1 MEMMSRLN
9 KICLL
14 FLFLWIQFT
23 VVAQKGKYYL
33 KEGEM
38 YISIEKKIN
47 QKGLN
52 DFIRQYDLKELS
64 LPKLLESNIDDSVK
78 LAGWS
83 VITNSKTLL
92 IIKKPLQP
100 LDDISNTSY
109 RVRVTSPSASLSARF
124 PSVNNTVV
132 YGINSFKTKRS
143 FIVADSTVIF
153 NLNDYLQAKKVV
165 LSGSFNNWSPDSILM
180 QKTNTGWTTTMKL
193 PPGKYWYK
201 FVIDGKWITDP
212 DNRLTENDGEG
223 FINSAFYV
231 TNHTFFLPGYS
242 KAKKV
247 LLAGSFNNWESWLF
261 KSIHLDK
268 TDTGW
273 IKNVYLAEGTHTYRF
288 IVNKKWIEDPNNS
301 QKLPNEYGEYNS
313 YLTIGKPYNFFLKGF
328 PNAGKVILSGS
339 FNHWRTDELYMQKTD
354 SGWHLSYVLGPGNYS
369 YKFIVDGVNVIDST
383 GKQISSNDERNTT
396 LIIEPNYTFNL
407 RGYNDARSVY
417 LAGDFNQWDTHSL
430 PMYKAK
436 DGWEIRV
443 NLSLGKHLYKFI
455 VDGNWILDP
464 DNTLW
469 EQNFNRTGNSVLWVE
484 KF

>member
-1 MEMMSRLN
+1 M
-9 KICLL
+9 
-14 FLFLWIQFT
+14 QFT

-33 KEGEM
+33 KEGDM

-47 QKGLN
+47 QKELN

-64 LPKLLESNIDDSVK
+64 LPKLLESNNDDSLK

-83 VITNSKTLL
+83 VATNSKTLL
-92 IIKKPLQP
+92 LIKKTLQP
-100 LDDISNTSY
+100 LDDISNTTY
-109 RVRVTSPSASLSARF
+109 RVKVSSASASSSARF
-124 PSVNNTVV
+124 PSVNNSVV
-132 YGINSFKTKRS
+132 YGINHFKTKNS

-153 NLNDYLQAKKVV
+153 NLNDYLLAKKVV
-165 LSGSFNNWSPDSILM
+165 LSGSFNNWNPDSILM

-193 PPGKYWYK
+193 TPGKYWYK

-223 FINSAFYV
+223 FINSVFYV

-247 LLAGSFNNWESWLF
+247 LLAGSFNNWDSWLF
-261 KSIHLDK
+261 KSIPLDK
-268 TDTGW
+268 TNTGW

-288 IVNKKWIEDPNNS
+288 IINKKWIEDPNS
-301 QKLPNEYGEYNS
+301 QKLPNEYGEFNS
-313 YLTIGKPYNFFLKGF
+313 YLTIGKPFYFLLKGF

-354 SGWHLSYVLGPGNYS
+354 SGWHLPYVLGPGNYS
-369 YKFIVDGVNVIDST
+369 YKFIVDGLTVIDST
-383 GKQISSNDERNTT
+383 GKQISSKDENITT
-396 LIIEPNYTFNL
+396 LIIEPNFTFNL
-407 RGYNDARSVY
+407 KGYSDAKNVY

-430 PMYKAK
+430 PMNKTK

-464 DNTLW
+464 NNTLW
-469 EQNFNRTGNSVLWVE
+469 EQNFNRTGNSVLWLE